1 MRSIFITLGGLVLAG
16 PATAQSWEEYNDPGY
31 AFSVTFPAKPLIQNT
46 TYQVADNRSVPAR
59 VYSVQRND
67 SELTITIADLAGTS
81 LDETAVIDRA
91 IKMLSSGG
99 DMMFNIPQRIDSVY
113 GRSVG
118 IKPVHDRR
126 LRLSRAAL
134 PD

>member
-1 MRSIFITLGGLVLAG
+1 M
-16 PATAQSWEEYNDPGY
+16 
-31 AFSVTFPAKPLIQNT
+31 
-46 TYQVADNRSVPAR
+46 PAR
-59 VYSVQRND
+59 VYSVRQNS
-67 SELTITIADLAGTS
+67 SELKVTIADLANTG